1 MNEMLLNFPRGEY
14 AISVFV
20 WDCIAIRKDGGGG
33 RMTHRYALRPTGRR
47 KRRCFAALNSNLIE
61 GSRPSPW
68 GICDF
73 CVRMR
78 LYCYK
83 KGWWWGKDSNL
94 RSLRR
99 QIYSLLP
106 LAAREPH
113 HEIRGC
119 ELLSGFLRKAVADSF
134 LSTLKEKMVV
144 GEGLFVTSFLTLRA
158 VAGDVVSLRSTRTL
172 LEGSQPSPIQ

>member
-47 KRRCFAALNSNLIE
+47 KRRCFAAFNSNLIE

-73 CVRMR
+73 CVRMG

-83 KGWWWGKDSNL
+83 KGWWWGKD
-94 RSLRR
+94 
-99 QIYSLLP
+99 
-106 LAAREPH
+106 
-113 HEIRGC
+113 
-119 ELLSGFLRKAVADSF
+119 DS
-134 LSTLKEKMVV
+134 
-144 GEGLFVTSFLTLRA
+144 
-158 VAGDVVSLRSTRTL
+158 SLRSSPYGPSQATL
-172 LEGSQPSPIQ
+172 FRCAQLEPYRRFSTFPVGNMRFLCSYEIVLL

>member
-14 AISVFV
+14 AISVFA

-144 GEGLFVTSFLTLRA
+144 GEGFEPSKSETADLQSAPFGRSGTPPDFL
-158 VAGDVVSLRSTRTL
+158 
-172 LEGSQPSPIQ
+172 SPRY

>member
-113 HEIRGC
+113 QIFCRPVISGSGAHNNKSRRAVKHWEVKNISFAVF
-119 ELLSGFLRKAVADSF
+119 LL
-134 LSTLKEKMVV
+134 
-144 GEGLFVTSFLTLRA
+144 LTLF
-158 VAGDVVSLRSTRTL
+158 
-172 LEGSQPSPIQ
+172 E